1 MSIVAFIFA
10 RGGSKGLPGKNI
22 KTFSG
27 KPLIAWS
34 IEQAK
39 QVQSIDRVIVSTDSN
54 EIAKIA
60 KDYGAEI
67 PFLRPKDISEDD
79 SPEWKAWRHALSFLL
94 ETEGKMPDIMLS
106 IPATAPL
113 RRVVDIEEC
122 LSLYQK
128 GDTDVVITTTDS
140 HRNPYFNMVKD
151 TEDGNVDLIIRPK
164 EKLYRRQDAPIVYDM
179 TTVAYVM
186 NPQFIMYNESIFDG
200 RTKAVKVPLET
211 SIDIDNIFDFK
222 MAEFFLDNKV
232 K

>member
-60 KDYGAEI
+60 KDYGAEV
-67 PFLRPKDISEDD
+67 PFLRPKDLSEDD